1 MENHSLPAGGAFRM
15 AVHKAQ
21 ETDLKRAALIFI
33 QSMNSLFKFNRNFC
47 LSVPTFK
54 TS

>member
-21 ETDLKRAALIFI
+21 ETDFETCSAHIYSI
-33 QSMNSLFKFNRNFC
+33 NE
-47 LSVPTFK
+47 
-54 TS
+54 